1 MEVFTM
7 QLDRLIN
14 FHKTLG
20 DHTRIKIIAL
30 LKDGPLH
37 GQAIAGKLG
46 LTPPTISHHLSK
58 LREIDL
64 VYQRREKN
72 TIYYQLNEKNLESMA
87 TAIIRIG
94 GEKDMNPFKTDD
106 KEKQAIIK
114 NFFDSDGKL
123 KNIPAQRKKK
133 LIVLEH
139 IVQGLK
145 IGQLYSEAEINEYIK
160 NYHADYA
167 TIRREFIISHFMSRQ
182 NGQYQLNPKEMWLI

>member
-1 MEVFTM
+1 M

-139 IVQGLK
+139 IVHGLK

>member
-1 MEVFTM
+1 M

-20 DHTRIKIIAL
+20 DHTRIKIIAM

-72 TIYYQLNEKNLESMA
+72 TIYFHLNEKNLEFMA
-87 TAIIRIG
+87 TAVLRIG
-94 GEKDMNPFKTDD
+94 GEKDMNPFKTDEI
-106 KEKQAIIK
+106 EKQTIIK
-114 NFFDSDGKL
+114 NFFDSDKKL

-139 IVQGLK
+139 MIQGLK

-160 NYHADYA
+160 SYHADYA

>member
-1 MEVFTM
+1 MV
-7 QLDRLIN
+7 
-14 FHKTLG
+14 
-20 DHTRIKIIAL
+20 
-30 LKDGPLH
+30 
-37 GQAIAGKLG
+37 
-46 LTPPTISHHLSK
+46 
-58 LREIDL
+58 
-64 VYQRREKN
+64 
-72 TIYYQLNEKNLESMA
+72 
-87 TAIIRIG
+87 
-94 GEKDMNPFKTDD
+94 KTDD

-145 IGQLYSEAEINEYIK
+145 IGQLYSEAEINEFIK
-160 NYHADYA
+160 NSHADYA